1 MSDFDYTMRLRVF
14 FFHVSTTSIIKSIRF
29 QDDDSLMMRVPLKQG
44 LDIVDGIFD
53 RRLLYF
59 ITLSPDVR
67 LHIW

>member
-1 MSDFDYTMRLRVF
+1 MTILCGYGFF

-44 LDIVDGIFD
+44 LDTVDGIFD

>member
-1 MSDFDYTMRLRVF
+1 MTILCGYGF
-14 FFHVSTTSIIKSIRF
+14 FFHVSTINIIKSIRF

-44 LDIVDGIFD
+44 LDAVDGIFD